1 MSTIQTASVRP
12 APPISTPA
20 DDGRRAIWPTNATA
34 TNEPLLQA
42 GEPSIGWCLMAAAIL
57 LLYGAGLAWVLYGFV
72 NVIRV
77 VWTSFAN

>member
-1 MSTIQTASVRP
+1 MAARHPLYQLQ
-12 APPISTPA
+12 
-20 DDGRRAIWPTNATA
+20 PTTVGAQFGPQRTA